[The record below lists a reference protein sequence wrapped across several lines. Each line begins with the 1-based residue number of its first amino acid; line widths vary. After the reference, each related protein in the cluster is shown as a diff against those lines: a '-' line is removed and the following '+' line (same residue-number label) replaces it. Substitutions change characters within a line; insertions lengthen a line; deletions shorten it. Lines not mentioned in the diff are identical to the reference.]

1 MSVTR
6 VTEGLLAVLAVFL
19 HAAICNGSPQK
30 GYSPLSFTHHLYN
43 ATIYENTAPKTYIES
58 SIKMGIYITDP
69 LWSIKYKLVSG
80 DDDSLFKIED
90 YTVGD
95 FSFLRIRTRSGNT
108 ASLNREVRDS
118 YMLTIESSEST
129 YEYEARTK
137 VVIRVLDAND
147 LKPLFSPAS
156 YSVIVKE
163 DTPLKSSVAKVRAT
177 DADLGSNAQFYYS
190 FTRRSQTFVVNP
202 STGEI
207 ALAKILN
214 HTQAS
219 KYELVVLA
227 EDRVKKIAGIRG
239 YGNVARVVV
248 NVEKVTPLPPVI
260 KSVEVA
266 TPGEDRDHSY
276 ASVVTE
282 AGRQGLQVESMDI
295 VAGDPL
301 NHFKVMPSP
310 LQSQVYQ
317 VVMTKKVNWL
327 SYPFGFNLSLQAKDK
342 SNPPLFSL
350 IKNIHIPSPKSA
362 VLKFEKEVYHVML
375 SEFSPPKSPVVQVKV
390 TPNHANTSYHF
401 ASNQDNSKFKIN
413 PRSGLIVTT
422 ENMDYEKTSQF
433 QLDVMTTHGEAKARV
448 VVDIIDEN
456 DNAPKFSQS
465 SYKGTVSENEPIGT
479 SILRVTAVD
488 SDKGENGFITYA
500 IANRGPLPF
509 TIHPFTGV
517 ISTSEKL
524 DYEMMQRW
532 YHLRIWASDSGIPFS
547 HVTESSVSIIMN
559 NVNDNIPMFEKVGCN
574 VTIPLSLSPGDRF
587 GIMSAVD
594 LDELQQVRYEIVSG
608 NELELFELN
617 SVSGMLLLKKSIPLA
632 YPADVMPLYI
642 LKITATDGENYAQ
655 PTDINI
661 TVIDNSEPASMNC
674 EDTGVFKKLAEKL
687 IQSIKP
693 KLPSQ
698 EEDTFSDIHIINHH
712 SPMFD
717 AALPRS
723 LDIKEDTAVNSTI
736 LQFKASDQ
744 DTGFNGK
751 LVYVIFDG
759 SEDGTFIVDM
769 DTGDLKVHSPLDRET
784 TGFYIL
790 NITVYDLGTPQKSSW
805 KLLAVNIIDANDNPP
820 RFNQSSY
827 FLTVPEDAVV
837 ETSIFQ
843 VKATDIDLEDNG
855 RIQYSLLTTTDR
867 FSINELTGVVRVTRS
882 LDRETCPTYKL
893 KIEARD
899 QASAD
904 PQLFSTADLLVAV
917 QDVNDNPPSFVP
929 KIYKI
934 QVPEDLP
941 IGTVVL
947 WVEGIDPDL
956 GPAGEIIY
964 NLVNNENRAFQLET
978 STGALSVEKELDF
991 EQKPFYNLTVR
1002 AVDHGRPRALSSSCY
1017 VEVEVL
1023 DVNENLHTPRFSSF
1037 IFKGGVTEDASV
1049 GTSVIALTALDEDS
1063 GRDGEVQYFIKDGSG
1078 LGFFSIEEETGII
1091 RTAVTL
1097 DRESIP
1103 HYWLTVYA
1111 TDLGSV
1117 PLVSWTEVF
1126 IEVMDV
1132 NDNSPVLSLPVYYAS
1147 VLENSPKDMSILRVE
1162 ASDPDFSSEG
1172 KLSFHITDTQRA
1184 FFTINPKT
1192 GVISST
1198 ALLLDREE
1206 REEHI
1211 LEVVVDDNGRPP
1223 LQSTATVVIQVL
1235 DVNDQTPRFTHKLS
1249 TVRLPARHG
1258 VTEPEA
1264 LYRMI
1269 AQDQDQGS
1277 NAEITYSLAEDS
1289 EKTKFTIHPDS
1300 GTVWSRSNFLPGEY
1314 NILTIKATD
1323 GGSPAKSSTARLH
1336 IEWVPKPAPSSE
1348 PLAFDEPH
1356 FNFAVMETDPVTHMV
1371 GIISTDISQSL
1382 LWFDITGGDSEQ
1394 EFDIEKNS
1402 GSIVIARPLN
1412 AGRRSNYNLTVRA
1425 TDGTKTIKTQAYI
1438 RVVDIN
1444 EHRPQFLKSQCEVR
1458 VPEDTP
1464 SWKEILQMSATD
1476 ADGSNRLVYTI
1487 HSSVDPSSLKHFQ
1500 LNPSSGTLFTTA
1512 TLDYETLSIHT
1523 LIVMVR
1529 DQEVPIKRNFVK
1541 VIVYVED
1548 CNDHPPS
1555 FMSSR
1560 YEGSVLNL
1568 AAVGTEVVQVKAMDK
1583 DKGNNAEMIYTFHSG
1598 NTEGAFSIDA
1608 ESGKITV
1615 AKLLDQLSQER
1626 YHLTVKATD
1635 QGFPQLSD
1643 LTTVNIQV
1651 KLSDYTPPKFSMR
1664 EYFAEISEAANIG
1677 SPVITLSATSPTT
1690 VSYEIKD
1697 GNPNGTFQVNY
1708 YSGVLTIQKSLD
1720 FENAF
1725 SYQLRIRAANLA
1737 GSFAE
1742 AVVFVY
1748 VIDENDNAPAFLQSE
1763 FTGQISESV
1772 HLNSMVMGN
1781 KNTPLVIKATD
1792 ADKESSALLVYK
1804 ILEPEAQKYFR
1815 IEPSMGTLAT
1825 VASIDFEV
1833 IPVFHFTVQVHD
1845 SGTPSLYADKPTRVT
1860 VHVLN
1865 VNDCPP
1871 KFAEHLYES
1880 SLHLP
1885 AFFGI
1890 EVVKVAAVDVD
1901 SDVTYSIIE
1910 GNLHSAFT
1918 INPTTGLI
1926 SVNNAS
1932 NLRPNYQLMVKASD
1946 GLYKDTALVK
1956 INFTDITASGL
1967 GFEQKAY
1974 TASVLENSTAIQTL
1988 AVVRA
1993 SGNYLNEPL
2002 FYSILNSAGWFRI
2015 VQTSGVLQTTGVPF
2029 DREQKDLYDVVVQ
2042 VRDTRKPA
2050 RVAHTHVKVYI
2061 EDINDNAPEFVNL
2074 PYSMAI
2080 QEDAEPGDVLFQV
2093 TSVDKDLGDNK
2104 AVVYSLADDFAFF
2117 RIDPYLGD
2125 VSLRRPFD
2133 FETLNAYELTVIAAD
2148 RGEPPLISEA
2158 ELVITVRNKSN
2169 PIFQSLHYGLKVPE
2183 NISPYTTLLHI
2194 QARNP
2199 EGFRVI
2205 YNLVEENAS
2214 RTFNIDFKS
2223 GILSVTDFLDYETQ
2237 TQHVLTVRATDAV
2250 MGTFSEAT
2258 VEIEVEDINDNP
2270 PLFQKMVYTAE
2281 IFEGS
2286 PIGTSVLQ
2294 VHASDKDSGRNKAVT
2309 YEINSSEFFDID
2321 ALSGQIV
2328 TTQELDYET
2337 THQFHLKVKALD
2349 NGVPPMASEALVIV
2363 NVSDEN
2369 DNPPEFTQPQY
2380 KATLSEMATCGQIVI
2395 KVQAS
2400 DPDAV
2405 DANNLEYVIFSGND
2419 DRHFAINKT
2428 SGIISFSNVC
2438 KRSLDPFYNLTI
2450 SVSDGVFKKSAPVN
2464 IDMMTANK
2472 HSPYFDQS
2480 IYEAELAE
2488 NAEVGTQ
2495 VIRLAAIDPD
2505 AGPYGSVDYT
2515 IINMFAEEK
2524 FSIDSKGQIVTSHA
2538 LDREN
2543 LTERVIAIK
2552 VMAKDGGGKVA
2563 FCTVKIIL
2571 TDENDNA
2578 PQFKASEYHVSIQS
2592 NVSKGSPIIQIMAYD
2607 ADEGTNADVTYFVD
2621 EAEEVTEEVIE
2632 INPFTG
2638 VVTTK
2643 ESLVGLENK
2652 IFNFKVKAQD
2662 GGSPHYHASVPVQV
2676 QVVPSE
2682 VPLPRFSEPLYTFSA
2697 AEDLPTGSEIGSVR
2711 ADANEPV
2718 IYSLVE
2724 GNTVES
2730 NKERV
2735 FALDKESGALLIQK
2749 NIDHEKTKWYQIDVM
2764 ANCNNNGTDVASLV
2778 SVSIQIQDV
2787 NDNQPMFE
2795 ANPYKAFLV
2804 ENMPAG
2810 TTVIKVT
2817 ANDPDTETNGEVT
2830 YRLEPETD
2838 NVSEVFTIDSES
2850 GWITSLKET
2859 DCESREL
2866 YRFYVVATDHG
2877 GKVKLSSSTL
2887 VEISITD
2894 ENDNP
2899 PQFTEDVYKGAVVEN
2914 SQPGHVITALST
2926 RDADVS
2932 EDNRQMTC
2940 YITDGDPLGQFSV
2953 EQVDGEW
2960 RVTLQGEIDRE
2971 EKEKYLLRVTATDD
2985 RFQVTTTVEIHVL
2998 DINDNSPVCQQVL
3011 YTETVSEDAPAG
3023 FSILKVSAKDP
3034 DHGTNGQITY
3044 TLHGPR
3050 ADKFHLDTQTG
3061 GLYTLAAL
3069 DREQEM
3075 EYDLVVKAT
3084 DGGGRSCQTD
3094 ILLAIKDVNDN
3105 PPKFSSNHYVVTV
3118 FDNTTVKTP
3127 IAVVNAKDPD
3137 SGINSE
3143 VMYSL
3148 IDSAGDYFSIDEFS
3162 GILRLEKTLSD
3173 EPQSTFDLKV
3183 KANDLGLPRYLSS
3196 LTTVTVNVVDLSD
3209 YIPVFLH
3216 SEYTTAIP
3224 EGSAL
3229 GAEVLNVFALTRDRV
3244 QNVAILYDIISGNE
3258 HGKFSIDSKTG
3269 LLSVNGTLDFEQCTE
3284 YYLSVEGVRE
3294 GSSSLSDITMVIIN
3308 ITDVNDNPP
3317 QFSQAV
3323 YSTEVAEDISLGSVV
3338 ILVSADDLDGPLNNQ
3353 IYYSIESGDPQ
3364 QHFSIDPE
3372 SGEIRLSRHLDRE
3385 ELSSFTMKV
3394 RAEDNGAPPQFS
3406 IATVTVKVLDVN
3418 DNPPVFFQLNY
3429 SLLIQ
3434 ERSPVGSSVLRLMVT
3449 DRDTP
3454 PNGPPFSFRITAGD
3468 IGKEFQIDSEGLLM
3482 SVAILRR
3489 RTKEEYL
3496 LQVQV
3501 TDSGYPPLSSST
3513 FIKISIIEQSQY
3525 PPSVLPLEIFI
3536 TTANDNFSGRVL
3548 GKIHATDQD
3557 LHDVLS
3563 YQLLSESPPSHSFT
3577 VSAADGK
3584 IIASDLLE
3592 PGQYTLNVSVTDG
3605 KFTTPATVHISVWGA
3620 TQHVL
3625 DQGVTLK
3632 LTGMTPEEFIVDHWR
3647 NLQRYLGNTLGVQ
3660 KQGVHIASL
3669 QQEPNSLVLDVLLVL
3684 KQRDSP
3690 AAKAHLLTSMLPRS
3704 VQEIEDLLGMQ
3715 ITKVKHGLCKG
3726 PSCPPAGCKST
3737 VRMDAQSVSTYATAR
3752 ISFITPQHVWEVV
3765 CSCNE
3770 SAIRFSGNSYLQYK
3784 YLNTLKNNHLRLS
3797 LRLKTHQLQG
3807 MVMATNGTD
3816 TGALEVINGEL
3827 KFEYSCGRTPPKTLG
3842 VRNVTV
3848 SDGRWHRVLLEVN
3861 GTVLRL
3867 SLNNIHSTSI
3877 TLAAPCRLLQ
3887 SQGFLVFGGL
3897 VQAPP
3902 ADRSQQIQVQLGF
3915 RGCLDALE
3923 LNGEAI
3929 KSIEK
3934 AGVQMPGERKVSGI
3948 YHCCSQSESC
3958 TSNSCRNGGTCQDTP
3973 TGEFLCNCAPQ
3984 YFGSRCEIAD
3994 NPCLSNP
4001 CLHGRQCVPSSKGYL
4016 CNCPQPET
4024 RNRCEDYADV
4034 CHSSPCPS
4042 GFDCKI
4048 SNTTYHCTETLQIE
4062 ISSDNQLRVREII
4075 EIFAVTLGVLILV
4088 AVFVFSRKRYLRQ
4101 KKHKPI
4107 NMHDPDCL
4115 FQPNV
4120 AKSMD
4125 WNDQELSPIEM
4136 NAMPEPRNNLDQETA
4151 LTLKARGQPDFTLG
4165 GGQTQ
4170 KQRGTVV
4177 CSVAPN
4183 LPPRPP
4189 SSSDNESVLKNN
4201 WELEYDVYPG
4211 HPDYYCPPVIREY
4224 EIVEEPYPPPPPVD
4238 PHQVV
4243 QFSGFPFPLERYDRR
4258 APLPPR
4264 YSNQNLDDFLGPNGL
4279 SLAAPHCPNEYTA
4292 ISYYPTELSEGL
4304 DNLAETGYR
4313 RLSMRLS
4320 VAQPSYADCGTS
4332 PQNVAP
4338 MRTPRSYEGSDMVES
4353 DYGSCEEVMF

>member
-1 MSVTR
+1 MGVTR
-6 VTEGLLAVLAVFL
+6 VTEGLLAVLAVFM
-19 HAAICNGSPQK
+19 HTAICNGSPEK

-118 YMLTIESSEST
+118 YTLTIQSSEST

-156 YSVIVKE
+156 YSVTVGE
-163 DTPLKSSVAKVRAT
+163 DTPLKSSVVKVRAT

-190 FTRRSQTFVVNP
+190 FTRRYQTFVVNP

-207 ALAKILN
+207 ALAKKLN

-260 KSVEVA
+260 KSVEVT
-266 TPGEDRDHSY
+266 TPGEDRDLLY
-276 ASVVTE
+276 ATVITE
-282 AGRQGLQVESMDI
+282 AGRQGLQVDSVAI

-301 NHFKVMPSP
+301 NYFKVMPSP

-317 VVMTKKVNWL
+317 VVTAKKVNWL

-342 SNPPLFSL
+342 SNPPLSSL

-362 VLKFEKEVYHVML
+362 VLKFEKEVYH
-375 SEFSPPKSPVVQVKV
+375 
-390 TPNHANTSYHF
+390 
-401 ASNQDNSKFKIN
+401 DNSKFKIN

-422 ENMDYEKTSQF
+422 ENMDYEKKSQF
-433 QLDVMTTHGEAKARV
+433 ELDVMTSHGEAKARV

-488 SDKGENGFITYA
+488 SDRGENGFITYA

-532 YHLRIWASDSGIPFS
+532 YHLRIWASDSGLPFS

-574 VTIPLSLSPGDRF
+574 VTIPQSLSPGDRF

-608 NELELFELN
+608 NELGLFELN

-661 TVIDNSEPASMNC
+661 TVIDNNEPASMNC

-693 KLPSQ
+693 KLPLQ

-712 SPMFD
+712 SPKFD

-744 DTGFNGK
+744 DSGFNGK

-769 DTGDLKVHSPLDRET
+769 DTGDLKVHAPLDRET

-820 RFNQSSY
+820 RFDQSSY
-827 FLTVPEDAVV
+827 FLTVPEDAAV

-855 RIQYSLLTTTDR
+855 RVQYSFLTSTDR
-867 FSINELTGVVRVTRS
+867 FSINELTGVVRVTRP

-941 IGTVVL
+941 IGTLVL

-1002 AVDHGRPRALSSSCY
+1002 AVDHGRPQALSSSCY

-1037 IFKGGVTEDASV
+1037 VFKGAVSEDASV

-1063 GRDGEVQYFIKDGSG
+1063 GRDGEVRYFIKDGSG
-1078 LGFFSIEEETGII
+1078 LGVFSIEAE
-1091 RTAVTL
+1091 
-1097 DRESIP
+1097 
-1103 HYWLTVYA
+1103 
-1111 TDLGSV
+1111 
-1117 PLVSWTEVF
+1117 
-1126 IEVMDV
+1126 
-1132 NDNSPVLSLPVYYAS
+1132 
-1147 VLENSPKDMSILRVE
+1147 
-1162 ASDPDFSSEG
+1162 
-1172 KLSFHITDTQRA
+1172 
-1184 FFTINPKT
+1184 T

-1211 LEVVVDDNGRPP
+1211 LEVVVDDNGSPP

-1235 DVNDQTPRFTHKLS
+1235 DVNDQTPLFTHKLS
-1249 TVRLPARHG
+1249 TVRLLERHG

-1277 NAEITYSLAEDS
+1277 NAEITYSLEEDS
-1289 EKTKFTIHPDS
+1289 EKAKFTIHPGS
-1300 GTVWSRSNFLPGEY
+1300 GTVWSRSDFSPGEY
-1314 NILTIKATD
+1314 SILTIKATD

-1425 TDGTKTIKTQAYI
+1425 TDGTKAIKTQAYI

-1444 EHRPQFLKSQCEVR
+1444 EHRPQFLKSHYEMR

-1464 SWKEILQMSATD
+1464 PWKEILQMSATD
-1476 ADGSNRLVYTI
+1476 MDGSSRLVYTI
-1487 HSSVDPSSLKHFQ
+1487 HSSVDPASLKHFQ
-1500 LNPSSGTLFTTA
+1500 LNPSSGTLVTTA
-1512 TLDYETLSIHT
+1512 TLDYETLSVHT
-1523 LIVMVR
+1523 LTVMVR
-1529 DQEVPIKRNFVK
+1529 DQEVPVKRNFVK

-1598 NTEGAFSIDA
+1598 NTESAFSIDP

-1615 AKLLDQLSQER
+1615 AKPLDQLPQER

-1651 KLSDYTPPKFSMR
+1651 KLSDYTPPKFSMM
-1664 EYFAEISEAANIG
+1664 EYFAEISEAAHVG
-1677 SPVITLSATSPTT
+1677 SPVITLTATSPTT

-1708 YSGVLTIQKSLD
+1708 YSGVLTVQKPLD
-1720 FENAF
+1720 FENVF
-1725 SYQLRIRAANLA
+1725 SYRLRVRAANLA

-1772 HLNSMVMGN
+1772 HLNSMVMGK

-1792 ADKESSALLVYK
+1792 ADKESNALLVYK

-1815 IEPSMGTLAT
+1815 IEPSTGTLAT
-1825 VASIDFEV
+1825 AASIDFEV

-1845 SGTPSLYADKPTRVT
+1845 SGTPSLYADKPARVT

-1880 SLHLP
+1880 SLCLP
-1885 AFFGI
+1885 AFFGM
-1890 EVVKVAAVDVD
+1890 EVIKVTAVDAD
-1901 SDVTYSIIE
+1901 SDVTYSINE

-1918 INPTTGLI
+1918 INPTTGLV

-1932 NLRPNYQLMVKASD
+1932 NLSPNYQLTVKASD

-1956 INFTDITASGL
+1956 INVTDITTSGL

-1993 SGNYLNEPL
+1993 TGNYLNEPL
-2002 FYSILNSAGWFRI
+2002 FYLVLNPAGMFWI

-2042 VRDTRKPA
+2042 VRDTRRPP

-2074 PYSMAI
+2074 PYSMAV
-2080 QEDAEPGDVLFQV
+2080 QDDAEPGDVLFQV
-2093 TSVDKDLGDNK
+2093 TAVDKDLGDNK
-2104 AVVYSLADDFAFF
+2104 AVIYSLADDFAFF

-2133 FETLNAYELTVIAAD
+2133 FETLNAYELVVIAAD
-2148 RGEPPLISEA
+2148 RGDPPLISEA

-2183 NISPYTTLLHI
+2183 NISPYTALLHI

-2270 PLFQKMVYTAE
+2270 PLFQKTVYTAE
-2281 IFEGS
+2281 VFEGL

-2294 VHASDKDSGRNKAVT
+2294 VHASDKDSGRNKAIS

-2337 THQFHLKVKALD
+2337 IHQFHLKVKALD
-2349 NGVPPMASEALVIV
+2349 NGVPPMTSEALVIV
-2363 NVSDEN
+2363 NVSDVN

-2380 KATLSEMATCGQIVI
+2380 EATLSEMATCGQIVI

-2400 DPDAV
+2400 DPDVV

-2438 KRSLDPFYNLTI
+2438 KRSLDPFYNLTV

-2515 IINMFAEEK
+2515 IINMLAEEK
-2524 FSIDSKGQIVTSHA
+2524 FSIDNKGQIVTSHT

-2543 LTERVIAIK
+2543 PTERVIAIK

-2592 NVSKGSPIIQIMAYD
+2592 NVSKGSPVIQIMAYD

-2621 EAEEVTEEVIE
+2621 EAEEVTEEIIE

-2638 VVTTK
+2638 VVTIK

-2652 IFNFKVKAQD
+2652 IFNFKVKARD
-2662 GGSPHYHASVPVQV
+2662 GGSPHYNTSVPVQV

-2735 FALDKESGALLIQK
+2735 FALDKESGALVVQK
-2749 NIDHEKTKWYQIDVM
+2749 NIDHEKTKWYQVDVM
-2764 ANCNNNGTDVASLV
+2764 AHCNHNGTDVASLV
-2778 SVSIQIQDV
+2778 S
-2787 NDNQPMFE
+2787 
-2795 ANPYKAFLV
+2795 
-2804 ENMPAG
+2804 
-2810 TTVIKVT
+2810 
-2817 ANDPDTETNGEVT
+2817 
-2830 YRLEPETD
+2830 
-2838 NVSEVFTIDSES
+2838 
-2850 GWITSLKET
+2850 
-2859 DCESREL
+2859 
-2866 YRFYVVATDHG
+2866 
-2877 GKVKLSSSTL
+2877 
-2887 VEISITD
+2887 
-2894 ENDNP
+2894 
-2899 PQFTEDVYKGAVVEN
+2899 
-2914 SQPGHVITALST
+2914 
-2926 RDADVS
+2926 
-2932 EDNRQMTC
+2932 
-2940 YITDGDPLGQFSV
+2940 
-2953 EQVDGEW
+2953 
-2960 RVTLQGEIDRE
+2960 
-2971 EKEKYLLRVTATDD
+2971 
-2985 RFQVTTTVEIHVL
+2985 
-2998 DINDNSPVCQQVL
+2998 VL

-3023 FSILKVSAKDP
+3023 FFILKVSAKDP
-3034 DHGTNGQITY
+3034 DHGTNGQVTY
-3044 TLHGPR
+3044 TLHGPG
-3050 ADKFHLDTQTG
+3050 ADKFRLETQT
-3061 GLYTLAAL
+3061 
-3069 DREQEM
+3069 
-3075 EYDLVVKAT
+3075 
-3084 DGGGRSCQTD
+3084 
-3094 ILLAIKDVNDN
+3094 
-3105 PPKFSSNHYVVTV
+3105 
-3118 FDNTTVKTP
+3118 
-3127 IAVVNAKDPD
+3127 
-3137 SGINSE
+3137 GINSE

-3148 IDSAGDYFSIDEFS
+3148 IDSAGDYFSVDEFS

-3173 EPQSTFDLKV
+3173 EPQSTFELKV
-3183 KANDLGLPRYLSS
+3183 KANDLGLPRYLTSVA
-3196 LTTVTVNVVDLSD
+3196 TVTVNVVDLSD
-3209 YIPVFLH
+3209 YLPVFLH

-3229 GAEVLNVFALTRDRV
+3229 GVEVLSVSALTRDGA
-3244 QNVAILYDIISGNE
+3244 QNVVILYDIISGNE

-3269 LLSVNGTLDFEQCTE
+3269 KCSEMEIIPLLHCPTEPAQHSSLVVFPLLSPSPAACTCVDDAVLRGAVFELRMVNP
-3284 YYLSVEGVRE
+3284 EGIVVF
-3294 GSSSLSDITMVIIN
+3294 LFVFLL
-3308 ITDVNDNPP
+3308 P
-3317 QFSQAV
+3317 
-3323 YSTEVAEDISLGSVV
+3323 V
-3338 ILVSADDLDGPLNNQ
+3338 ILNTTEMQQRADYMVSLNVL
-3353 IYYSIESGDPQ
+3353 
-3364 QHFSIDPE
+3364 
-3372 SGEIRLSRHLDRE
+3372 LS
-3385 ELSSFTMKV
+3385 
-3394 RAEDNGAPPQFS
+3394 AEG
-3406 IATVTVKVLDVN
+3406 
-3418 DNPPVFFQLNY
+3418 
-3429 SLLIQ
+3429 
-3434 ERSPVGSSVLRLMVT
+3434 SPVGSSVLRLMVT

-3468 IGKEFQIDSEGLLM
+3468 SGKEFQIDSEGLLT

-3525 PPSVLPLEIFI
+3525 PPSAVPLEIFI
-3536 TTANDNFSGRVL
+3536 TTANEVFSGRVL

-3563 YQLLSESPPSHSFT
+3563 YKLLSESPPSHSFT

-3584 IIASDLLE
+3584 IIARDLLE

-3605 KFTTPATVHISVWGA
+3605 KFTTPAAVHISVWGA
-3620 TQHVL
+3620 TQHDL
-3625 DQGVTLK
+3625 EQGVTLK
-3632 LTGMTPEEFIVDHWR
+3632 LAGMTPEEFIADHWR

-3660 KQGVHIASL
+3660 RQGVHIASL

-3684 KQRDSP
+3684 KQLDSP
-3690 AAKAHLLTSMLPRS
+3690 AAKAHLLTSMLPSS
-3704 VQEIEDLLGMQ
+3704 VQEIEELLGMQ
-3715 ITKVKHGLCKG
+3715 ITNMKHGFCKG

-3737 VRMDAQSVSTYATAR
+3737 VRMDAESVSTYATAR

-3770 SAIRFSGNSYLQYK
+3770 SAIRFSGNSYLQYQ

-3816 TGALEVINGEL
+3816 TGTLEVINGEL

-3867 SLNNIHSTSI
+3867 SLNKIHSTSI

-3887 SQGFLVFGGL
+3887 SQGSLVFGGL
-3897 VQAPP
+3897 IQAPP
-3902 ADRSQQIQVQLGF
+3902 ADRSWQVQVQRGF

-3929 KSIEK
+3929 NSTAK

-3948 YHCCSQSESC
+3948 YQCCSQSESC
-3958 TSNSCRNGGTCQDTP
+3958 TSDPCRNGGTCQDTS
-3973 TGEFLCNCAPQ
+3973 TGEFLCSCAPQYFGSRCEIADNPCLSNPCLHGRQCVPSKFLCSCAPQ

-4016 CNCPQPET
+4016 CNCPQPDT
-4024 RNRCEDYADV
+4024 RNRCEDYVDV

-4042 GFDCKI
+4042 GFDCKT
-4048 SNTTYHCTETLQIE
+4048 SNTTYHCTETLKIE
-4062 ISSDNQLRVREII
+4062 ISSDSQFGAREII
-4075 EIFAVTLGVLILV
+4075 EVFAVVLGVLILV
-4088 AVFVFSRKRYLRQ
+4088 GVFVFSRKRYLRL

-4107 NMHDPDCL
+4107 DMHDPDSL

-4125 WNDQELSPIEM
+4125 WNDQELPPIEM
-4136 NAMPEPRNNLDQETA
+4136 NAMPETRNDLDQETA
-4151 LTLKARGQPDFTLG
+4151 LTLKARGQPDFTQG

-4189 SSSDNESVLKNN
+4189 SSSDNESILKNN
-4201 WELEYDVYPG
+4201 WELEYDG
-4211 HPDYYCPPVIREY
+4211 HAFVVSLAVADLVVAIY
-4224 EIVEEPYPPPPPVD
+4224 PYPLVLSAIFHD
-4238 PHQVV
+4238 GWSMGYIHCQI
-4243 QFSGFPFPLERYDRR
+4243 SGFLMGLSVIGSIFNITGIAINRYCYICHSLKYDKLFSNKNTVCYVILVWVLTILAIVPNWFVESLQYDPRVYSCTFAQSVSSLYTITVVVVHFILPISIVTYCYLR
-4258 APLPPR
+4258 IWILVIQVRHRVKPDNRLKIKPHDIRNFLTMFVVFVLFAVCWAPLNFIGLAVAVNPG
-4264 YSNQNLDDFLGPNGL
+4264 LG
-4279 SLAAPHCPNEYTA
+4279 LAIPEWLFTASYFMAYFNSCLNAVVYGVLNHNFRKEYKR
-4292 ISYYPTELSEGL
+4292 IIMSIIKLP
-4304 DNLAETGYR
+4304 
-4313 RLSMRLS
+4313 
-4320 VAQPSYADCGTS
+4320 C
-4332 PQNVAP
+4332 
-4338 MRTPRSYEGSDMVES
+4338 
-4353 DYGSCEEVMF
+4353 

>member
-1 MSVTR
+1 MGVTR
-6 VTEGLLAVLAVFL
+6 VTEGLLAVLAVFM
-19 HAAICNGSPQK
+19 HAAICNGSPEK

-118 YMLTIESSEST
+118 YTLTIQSSEST

-156 YSVIVKE
+156 YSVTVGE
-163 DTPLKSSVAKVRAT
+163 DTPLKSSVVKVRAT

-190 FTRRSQTFVVNP
+190 FTRRSQMFVVNP

-207 ALAKILN
+207 ALAKKLN

-266 TPGEDRDHSY
+266 TPGEDRDLLY
-276 ASVVTE
+276 ATVITE
-282 AGRQGLQVESMDI
+282 AGRQGLQVESVAV

-301 NHFKVMPSP
+301 NYFKVMPSP

-317 VVMTKKVNWL
+317 VVTAKKVNWL

-342 SNPPLFSL
+342 SNPPLSSL
-350 IKNIHIPSPKSA
+350 IKKIHIPSPKSA

-375 SEFSPPKSPVVQVKV
+375 SEFSPPKSPVVQIKV
-390 TPNHANTSYHF
+390 TPNHANTSYHL

-422 ENMDYEKTSQF
+422 ENMDYEKKSRF
-433 QLDVMTTHGEAKARV
+433 ELDVMTAHGEAKARV

-488 SDKGENGFITYA
+488 SDRGENGFITYA

-547 HVTESSVSIIMN
+547 HVTESSVSIVMN

-574 VTIPLSLSPGDRF
+574 VTIPQSLSPGDRF

-608 NELELFELN
+608 NELGLFELN

-632 YPADVMPLYI
+632 YPGDVMPLYI

-661 TVIDNSEPASMNC
+661 TVIDNNEPASMNC

-712 SPMFD
+712 SPKFD

-744 DTGFNGK
+744 DSGFNGK

-769 DTGDLKVHSPLDRET
+769 DTGDLKVHAPLDRET

-820 RFNQSSY
+820 RFDQSSY
-827 FLTVPEDAVV
+827 FLTVPEDAAV

-855 RIQYSLLTTTDR
+855 RVQYSFLTSTDR
-867 FSINELTGVVRVTRS
+867 FSINELTGVVRVTRQ

-941 IGTVVL
+941 IGTLVL

-991 EQKPFYNLTVR
+991 EKKPFYNLTVR

-1037 IFKGGVTEDASV
+1037 VFKGAVSEDASV

-1063 GRDGEVQYFIKDGSG
+1063 GRDGEVRYFIKDGSG
-1078 LGFFSIEEETGII
+1078 LGVFSIEAETGII
-1091 RTAVTL
+1091 RIADTL
-1097 DRESIP
+1097 DRESTP

-1132 NDNSPVLSLPVYYAS
+1132 NDNPPVLSLPVYYAS

-1172 KLSFHITDTQRA
+1172 KLSFRITDTQRA

-1211 LEVVVDDNGRPP
+1211 LEVVVDDNGSPP

-1249 TVRLPARHG
+1249 TVRLPERHG

-1269 AQDQDQGS
+1269 AQDQDQGP
-1277 NAEITYSLAEDS
+1277 NAEITYSLEEDS
-1289 EKTKFTIHPDS
+1289 EKTKFTIHPGS
-1300 GTVWSRSNFLPGEY
+1300 GTVWSRSDFSPGEY
-1314 NILTIKATD
+1314 SILTIKATD
-1323 GGSPAKSSTARLH
+1323 GGSPARSSTARLH

-1425 TDGTKTIKTQAYI
+1425 TDGTKAIKTQAYI

-1444 EHRPQFLKSQCEVR
+1444 EHRPQFLKSKYEVR

-1464 SWKEILQMSATD
+1464 PWKEILQMSATD

-1487 HSSVDPSSLKHFQ
+1487 HSSVDPASLKLFQ
-1500 LNPSSGTLFTTA
+1500 LKPSSGTLVTTA
-1512 TLDYETLSIHT
+1512 TLDYETLSVHT
-1523 LIVMVR
+1523 LTVMVR
-1529 DQEVPIKRNFVK
+1529 DQEVPVKRNFVK

-1568 AAVGTEVVQVKAMDK
+1568 AAVGIEVVQVKAMDK

-1598 NTEGAFSIDA
+1598 NTESAFSIDP

-1615 AKLLDQLSQER
+1615 AKPLDQLSQER

-1651 KLSDYTPPKFSMR
+1651 KLSDYTPPKFSMM
-1664 EYFAEISEAANIG
+1664 EYFAEISEATHVG
-1677 SPVITLSATSPTT
+1677 SPIITLSATSPTT

-1708 YSGVLTIQKSLD
+1708 YSGVLTVQKPLD
-1720 FENAF
+1720 FENVF
-1725 SYQLRIRAANLA
+1725 SYRLRVRAASLA

-1748 VIDENDNAPAFLQSE
+1748 VIDENDNAPVFLQSE

-1772 HLNSMVMGN
+1772 HLNSMVMGK

-1792 ADKESSALLVYK
+1792 ADKESNALLVYK

-1815 IEPSMGTLAT
+1815 IEPSTGTLAT
-1825 VASIDFEV
+1825 AASIDFEV

-1845 SGTPSLYADKPTRVT
+1845 SGTPSLYADKPARVT

-1885 AFFGI
+1885 AFFGM
-1890 EVVKVAAVDVD
+1890 EVIKVTAVDAD
-1901 SDVTYSIIE
+1901 SDVTYSINE

-1918 INPTTGLI
+1918 INPTTGLV

-1932 NLRPNYQLMVKASD
+1932 NLNPNYQLTVKASD

-1956 INFTDITASGL
+1956 INVTDITTSGL

-2002 FYSILNSAGWFRI
+2002 FYSVLNPAGRFRI

-2042 VRDTRKPA
+2042 VRDTRRPP

-2074 PYSMAI
+2074 PYSMAV
-2080 QEDAEPGDVLFQV
+2080 QDDAEPGDVLFQV
-2093 TSVDKDLGDNK
+2093 TAVDKDLGDNK
-2104 AVVYSLADDFAFF
+2104 AVVYSLADDFALF

-2133 FETLNAYELTVIAAD
+2133 FETLNAYELAVIAAD
-2148 RGEPPLISEA
+2148 RGDPPMISEA

-2183 NISPYTTLLHI
+2183 NISPYTALLHI

-2223 GILSVTDFLDYETQ
+2223 GILSVTDYLDYETQ

-2270 PLFQKMVYTAE
+2270 PLFQKTVYTAE
-2281 IFEGS
+2281 VFEGS
-2286 PIGTSVLQ
+2286 PIGTSVFQ
-2294 VHASDKDSGRNKAVT
+2294 VHASDKDSGRNKDIT
-2309 YEINSSEFFDID
+2309 YEINSKEFFDID

-2337 THQFHLKVKALD
+2337 IHQFHLKVKALD
-2349 NGVPPMASEALVIV
+2349 NGVPPMTSEALVIV
-2363 NVSDEN
+2363 NVSDVN

-2380 KATLSEMATCGQIVI
+2380 EATLSEMATCGQIVI

-2438 KRSLDPFYNLTI
+2438 KRSLDPFYNLTV

-2524 FSIDSKGQIVTSHA
+2524 FSIDNKGQIVTSCT

-2543 LTERVIAIK
+2543 PTERVIAIK

-2571 TDENDNA
+2571 TDENDNT
-2578 PQFKASEYHVSIQS
+2578 PQFKASEYHVSIHS
-2592 NVSKGSPIIQIMAYD
+2592 NVSKGSPVIQIMAYD

-2621 EAEEVTEEVIE
+2621 EAEEVTEEIIE

-2638 VVTTK
+2638 LVTIK

-2652 IFNFKVKAQD
+2652 IFNFKVKARD
-2662 GGSPHYHASVPVQV
+2662 GGSPHYNTSVPVQV

-2735 FALDKESGALLIQK
+2735 FALDKESGALVVQK
-2749 NIDHEKTKWYQIDVM
+2749 NIDHEKTKWYQVDVM
-2764 ANCNNNGTDVASLV
+2764 AHCNHNGTDVASLV
-2778 SVSIQIQDV
+2778 SVSIQVQDV
-2787 NDNQPMFE
+2787 NDNQPVFE

-2810 TTVIKVT
+2810 TTVIQVT
-2817 ANDPDTETNGEVT
+2817 AIDPDTETNGEVT

-2838 NVSEVFTIDSES
+2838 DFSEVFTIDSES

-2859 DCESREL
+2859 DCESRGR
-2866 YRFYVVATDHG
+2866 YSFYVVATDHG
-2877 GKVKLSSSTL
+2877 GKVKLSSSAL
-2887 VEISITD
+2887 VEVTITD

-2914 SQPGHVITALST
+2914 SQPGQVITALST

-2932 EDNRQMTC
+2932 EDNRQTTC

-2971 EKEKYLLRVTATDD
+2971 EKEKYLLRVTATDG
-2985 RFQVTTTVEIHVL
+2985 RFQVTTAVEIHVL

-3023 FSILKVSAKDP
+3023 FFILKVSAKDP
-3034 DHGTNGQITY
+3034 DHGTNGQVTY

-3050 ADKFHLDTQTG
+3050 ADKFRLETQTG

-3127 IAVVNAKDPD
+3127 IAVIHAKDPD

-3148 IDSAGDYFSIDEFS
+3148 IDSAGDYFSVDEFS

-3173 EPQSTFDLKV
+3173 EPQSTFELKV
-3183 KANDLGLPRYLSS
+3183 KANDLGLPRYLTSVA
-3196 LTTVTVNVVDLSD
+3196 TVTVNVVDLSD
-3209 YIPVFLH
+3209 YLPVFLH

-3229 GAEVLNVFALTRDRV
+3229 GAEVLSVSALTRDGA
-3244 QNVAILYDIISGNE
+3244 QNAVILYDIISGNE

-3269 LLSVNGTLDFEQCTE
+3269 LLSVNGTLDFEQCNE
-3284 YYLSVEGVRE
+3284 YYLSVEGVRG

-3308 ITDVNDNPP
+3308 ITDINDNLPR
-3317 QFSQAV
+3317 FSHAV
-3323 YSTEVAEDISLGSVV
+3323 YSTEVAEDISLGSAV
-3338 ILVSADDLDGPLNNQ
+3338 IVVSADDLDGPLNNQ
-3353 IYYSIESGDPQ
+3353 IRYSIESGDPQ

-3385 ELSSFTMKV
+3385 ELSSFTLKV

-3406 IATVTVKVLDVN
+3406 IATVTVKVSDVN

-3434 ERSPVGSSVLRLMVT
+3434 EGSPVGSSVLRLMVT

-3454 PNGPPFSFRITAGD
+3454 QNGPPFSFRITAGD
-3468 IGKEFQIDSEGLLM
+3468 SGKEFQIDSEGLLT

-3525 PPSVLPLEIFI
+3525 PPSAVPLEIFI
-3536 TTANDNFSGRVL
+3536 TTANEVFSGRVL

-3563 YQLLSESPPSHSFT
+3563 YKLLSESPPNHSFT

-3584 IIASDLLE
+3584 IIARDLLE

-3605 KFTTPATVHISVWGA
+3605 KFTTPAAVHISVWGA
-3620 TQHVL
+3620 TQHAL
-3625 DQGVTLK
+3625 EQGVTLK
-3632 LTGMTPEEFIVDHWR
+3632 LAGMTPEEFIADHWR

-3660 KQGVHIASL
+3660 RQGVHIASL
-3669 QQEPNSLVLDVLLVL
+3669 QQEPNSKVLDVLLVL
-3684 KQRDSP
+3684 KQLDSP
-3690 AAKAHLLTSMLPRS
+3690 AAKAHLLTSMLPSS
-3704 VQEIEDLLGMQ
+3704 VQEIEELLGMQ
-3715 ITKVKHGLCKG
+3715 ITNMKHGFCKG

-3737 VRMDAQSVSTYATAR
+3737 VRMDAESVSTYATAR

-3770 SAIRFSGNSYLQYK
+3770 SAIRFSGNSYLQYQ

-3842 VRNVTV
+3842 VRNVSV

-3867 SLNNIHSTSI
+3867 SLNKIHSTSI

-3887 SQGFLVFGGL
+3887 SQGSLVFGGL
-3897 VQAPP
+3897 IQAPP
-3902 ADRSQQIQVQLGF
+3902 ADRSWQVQVQRGF

-3929 KSIEK
+3929 NSTAK

-3948 YHCCSQSESC
+3948 YQCCSQSESC
-3958 TSNSCRNGGTCQDTP
+3958 TSDPCRNGGTCQDTS
-3973 TGEFLCNCAPQ
+3973 TGEFLCSCAPQ

-4016 CNCPQPET
+4016 CNCPQPDT
-4024 RNRCEDYADV
+4024 RNRCEDYVDV

-4042 GFDCKI
+4042 GFDCKT
-4048 SNTTYHCTETLQIE
+4048 SNTTYHCTETLKIE
-4062 ISSDNQLRVREII
+4062 ISSDSQFGAREII
-4075 EIFAVTLGVLILV
+4075 EIFAVVLGVLILV
-4088 AVFVFSRKRYLRQ
+4088 GVFVFSRKRYLRQ

-4107 NMHDPDCL
+4107 DMHDPDSL

-4125 WNDQELSPIEM
+4125 WNDQDLPPIEM
-4136 NAMPEPRNNLDQETA
+4136 NAMPEPRNDLDQETA
-4151 LTLKARGQPDFTLG
+4151 LTLKGRGQPDFTLG

-4189 SSSDNESVLKNN
+4189 SSSDNESILKNN

-4211 HPDYYCPPVIREY
+4211 DPDYYCPPVIREY
-4224 EIVEEPYPPPPPVD
+4224 EIVEEPYPPPPLVD

-4243 QFSGFPFPLERYDRR
+4243 QFAGFPFPLEHYDRR

-4292 ISYYPTELSEGL
+4292 ISYYPTERSEGL